1 MSGMDYPVLLALE
14 DFVPVALTVTG
25 TLLLA
30 RLDDLDTRLVQAAA
44 LLLGLGGFA
53 KSGWKL
59 LIASTDV
66 DLWVV
71 PLALFPL
78 LSAGFLTL
86 IKALE
91 PRLPIPAAAG
101 LWMACLGTS
110 FAIGDTMPML
120 ILTIGVST
128 AAAVFLFRRHKLFL
142 LWIAGQYALG
152 PLGGQEHQTI
162 ALQWTEQS
170 INTASQAVF
179 AFAAWRALTLQEQK
193 EQEIPA

>member
-1 MSGMDYPVLLALE
+1 MDYPVVLAME

-25 TLLLA
+25 VLLLSKV
-30 RLDDLDTRLVQAAA
+30 DDLDTRLVRTAA

-53 KSGWKL
+53 KCGWKL
-59 LIASTDV
+59 LIASTDI
-66 DLWVV
+66 DLWVM
-71 PLALFPL
+71 PLLLFPL

-86 IKALE
+86 VKALE
-91 PRLPIPAAAG
+91 PRLPIAAAAG
-101 LWMACLGTS
+101 LWMAALGTS
-110 FAIGDTMPML
+110 FAIGDTLPML

-128 AAAVFLFRRHKLFL
+128 AVAVYLFRRHKLFL

-162 ALQWTEQS
+162 ALQWIEQS

-179 AFAAWRALTLQEQK
+179 AFAAWRVLTLQERK
-193 EQEIPA
+193 RQETPA